1 MLGQY
6 WYHGLTRKYVSIFG
20 TIFND
25 IILKRKNSSGNVVET
40 LKVPLAYG
48 PKQKFFSRIS
58 GDPKLDK
65 SVGMQLPRMGFEM
78 TSMSYSP
85 ERMLHPRHQQ
95 KAMYKGQVGVVR
107 SPVAYDYA
115 FTLAVFV
122 KNADDGTQIV
132 EQIVPFFQPDF
143 TVSIN
148 ALPTMGI
155 KLDIPI
161 ILNGVNVEDS
171 YEGDYQTRRAIVWT
185 FDFTLKGYL
194 YPNIKGKGF
203 GDGSDDTPTALI
215 RTSMINFHILPYRRP
230 DEIDPERILLE
241 SHTGFGRNKHELLNE
256 DDTKMLL
263 ETTRTD
269 INATLVK
276 SRFTSTIPPDV
287 QPGDDYYEPT
297 HARDFFAEGLEWDP
311 KTGTDTMGG
320 TLDINAFGNTN
331 D

>member
-25 IILKRKNSSGNVVET
+25 IYLKRKNNSGDVVET

-48 PKQKFFSRIS
+48 PKQKFMTRIS
-58 GDPKLDK
+58 GDANLDK
-65 SVGMQLPRMGFEM
+65 KVGMQLPRMGFEM

-85 ERMLHPRHQQ
+85 ERMLHPLNQ
-95 KAMYKGQVGVVR
+95 KKSMWKGQIGVVK
-107 SPVAYDYA
+107 SPVPYDYS
-115 FTLAVFV
+115 FTLSVFV
-122 KNADDGTQIV
+122 KNADDGTQII

-143 TVSIN
+143 TVTIN

-161 ILNGVNVEDS
+161 ILNGVNIEDS

-185 FDFTLKGYL
+185 LDFTVKGFL

-203 GDGSDDTPTALI
+203 GDGSDDQATALI
-215 RTSMINFHILPYRRP
+215 RTSIINFHIMPYR
-230 DEIDPERILLE
+230 DPGAVDAERILLE
-241 SHTGFGRNKHELLNE
+241 SNTGFGKGKDELLNE
-256 DDTKMLL
+256 DDSKMLL

-276 SRFTSTIPPDV
+276 SRFTSKIDPDV
-287 QPGDDYYEPT
+287 PSDAENYEPT
-297 HARDFFAEGLEWDP
+297 ETRDFFAEGLEWDP
-311 KTGTDTMGG
+311 ATGTDTFGG